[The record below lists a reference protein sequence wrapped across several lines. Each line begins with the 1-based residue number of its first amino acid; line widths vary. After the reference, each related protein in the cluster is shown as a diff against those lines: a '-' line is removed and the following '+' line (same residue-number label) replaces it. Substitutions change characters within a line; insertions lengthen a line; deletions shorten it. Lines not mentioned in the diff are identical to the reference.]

1 MDELGIT
8 LDELDLKVKEV
19 NMGIRYEKNLRNTL

>member
-1 MDELGIT
+1 MDEIGII

-19 NMGIRYEKNLRNTL
+19 SMEISYEKNLRNTL

>member
-1 MDELGIT
+1 MDELGII

-19 NMGIRYEKNLRNTL
+19 NMEISYEKNLRNTL